1 MENTIFEKIGDC
13 FQKLSFA
20 EISIGVIFSFIT
32 QLYGGWS
39 DGMTLLVICMA
50 IDYVSGLI
58 VAAIFHASKKSE
70 NGGLESRAG
79 WKGLIRKGTTLA
91 IVLIAAQLDIVLG
104 TNFIRDAV
112 VIGFTT
118 NEVISIIENAGL
130 MGLPIPQSV
139 VNMIDLLKAKADESS
154 AQIVPVRPAD
164 IEPEEDPGTNN
175 TIE

>member
-1 MENTIFEKIGDC
+1 MEEIAKKLGGFFT
-13 FQKLSFA
+13 KLSGA
-20 EISIGVIFSFIT
+20 EITIGVVFSIIAQAF
-32 QLYGGWS
+32 GGWS
-39 DGMTLLVICMA
+39 EGMTLLMLAMA
-50 IDYVSGLI
+50 IDYTSGLI
-58 VAAIFHASKKSE
+58 VAAVFHASTKTE

-130 MGLPIPQSV
+130 MGLPIPKAV
-139 VNMIDLLKAKADESS
+139 VNMIDLLKAKADES
-154 AQIVPVRPAD
+154 AEMIK
-164 IEPEEDPGTNN
+164 PEEDTNN
-175 TIE
+175 TPNTPEH